1 MRRVLRG
8 LLWLSMAGCAAL
20 AAAWAPDAM
29 AELDFFRATDLR
41 VEGTRRLT
49 VAEVVEAADLPPFAS
64 VWDDPTPWILSLR
77 RHPLVLEA
85 GVRPDYPRGLVFTV
99 VEREPVALYPTPLL
113 EPVDREG
120 RILPIDPTEDMLDL
134 PLLDPSRGTNA
145 EGRLTPSELRLLTA
159 EAARL
164 REVDPRFLRTISE
177 LGIDAR
183 GDLVAR
189 VVSNGMVFRFRAP
202 ISVERLQ
209 RGLDALAD
217 AMARNPENS
226 PRSVD
231 LRFADQ
237 VVISYSEAMH
247 ARGQE

>member
-1 MRRVLRG
+1 MRRALRG
-8 LLWLSMAGCAAL
+8 LLWVTMAVCAGL

-29 AELDFFRATDLR
+29 AELEFFRATDFR
-41 VEGTRRLT
+41 VEGNRRLS
-49 VAEVVEAADLPPFAS
+49 VAEIVEAADLPPYAS

-85 GVRPDYPRGLVFTV
+85 EVRPDYPRRLVFRV

-134 PLLDPSRGTNA
+134 PIVSPSRGA
-145 EGRLTPSELRLLTA
+145 VSDGRLTPSELRLLTA

-164 REVDPRFLRTISE
+164 REVDPSFLRTISE

-202 ISVERLQ
+202 ISVERLE

-217 AMARNPENS
+217 AMVRRPEDT
-226 PRSVD
+226 PTSVD

-237 VVISYSEAMH
+237 VVISYSEATQ